1 MKIIQLTAE
10 NVKKLTAI
18 EISPDGNMVQI
29 TGKNG
34 QGKTSVLDCIWWALA
49 GTENIQKQPIRN
61 GAEKAKI
68 TLQLGSGKDVEL
80 IVERRITEKSNT
92 LEVKTA
98 AGAKYP
104 SPQKMLDDLLGSLTF
119 DPLHFMRQ
127 DAKGQFEVL
136 RQLVALD
143 VDPAALDLANAKDF
157 AARTDINRD
166 AKAKRAQAA
175 AIVVPDD
182 LPDSLVDESA
192 LLDTI
197 QQAADANAQIEQRR
211 ANRTAA
217 SLKIENLTS
226 EAARLEAALE
236 PDADAI
242 QQLADRELG
251 ILQQQIDSLTHQR
264 DQVKERAVRDIVEL
278 KKTRTA
284 AIEAATLEA
293 TSLKSK
299 LDEAGDLPDPVD
311 ISQLRSKL
319 DSAKAINLKV
329 AQRDS
334 RKAIEEEAAVLE
346 ARSAALTSAMEARTK
361 QKLDAIAKAP
371 MPVDGLSFGDSTVTF
386 KGVPLDQ
393 ASDAEQLM
401 VSTAIAAALNP
412 KLKVLRIRDGS
423 LLDDDAMVRL
433 ADFATKHDFQI
444 WIERVDGSGTV
455 GFVMEDGHVRGH
467 EPPLPTEAAKS
478 KKEKAVA

>member
-34 QGKTSVLDCIWWALA
+34 QGKTSVLDSIWWALA
-49 GTENIQKQPIRN
+49 GTENVQAQPIRN
-61 GAEKAKI
+61 GAEKARIEIK
-68 TLQLGSGKDVEL
+68 LGNGGVVEL
-80 IVERRITEKSNT
+80 TVERRFTEKGSS
-92 LEVKTA
+92 LSVKTA
-98 AGAKYP
+98 DGAKYP

-127 DAKGQFEVL
+127 DATGQFEVL

-143 VDPAALDLANAKDF
+143 VDPAALDAANAKDF

-182 LPDSLVDESA
+182 LPDSPVDESA
-192 LLDTI
+192 LLDTL

-242 QQLADRELG
+242 QQVTDREVG
-251 ILQQQIDSLTHQR
+251 ILQQQIDNLTHQR
-264 DQVKERAVRDIVEL
+264 DQVQERAIRDIAEL

-284 AIEAATLEA
+284 AIEAATQEA
-293 TSLKSK
+293 ASIKTK
-299 LDEAGDLPDPVD
+299 LDDAGDLPDPVD
-311 ISQLRSKL
+311 ISELRAQL

-334 RKAIEEEAAVLE
+334 RKTIEEEAATLE
-346 ARSAALTSAMEARTK
+346 GRSAALTTAMEARTK

-371 MPVDGLSFGDSTVTF
+371 MPVEGLSFGDGTLTF

-393 ASDAEQLM
+393 ASDAEQLT

-412 KLKVLRIRDGS
+412 KLRVIRIRDGS
-423 LLDDDAMVRL
+423 LLDDEAL
-433 ADFATKHDFQI
+433 AKLAVFAKERDFQI
-444 WIERVDGSGTV
+444 WIEIVNSSSPCAI
-455 GFVMEDGHVRGH
+455 VMEDGHVKDKV
-467 EPPLPTEAAKS
+467 LAAA
-478 KKEKAVA
+478 E